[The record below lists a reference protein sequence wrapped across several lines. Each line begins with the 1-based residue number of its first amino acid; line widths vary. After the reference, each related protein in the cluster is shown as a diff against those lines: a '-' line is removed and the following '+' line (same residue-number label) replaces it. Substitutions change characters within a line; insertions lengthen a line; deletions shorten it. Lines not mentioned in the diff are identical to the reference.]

1 MASDI
6 SQNNELFIEQAI
18 LAGRFSTRGELLDA
32 AVSLLREEEETL
44 AAIREGLD
52 SIDRGEGIDL
62 AAADA
67 MLREKHGFR
76 RVS

>member
-6 SQNNELFIEQAI
+6 SPANEQFIQQAI
-18 LAGRFSTRGELLDA
+18 GAGRFESRSELLDA
-32 AVSLLREEEETL
+32 AVSLLRDEEETL
-44 AAIREGLD
+44 GAIREGLD
-52 SIDRGEGIDL
+52 SIERGEGMDL
-62 AAADA
+62 ADVDA

>member
-6 SQNNELFIEQAI
+6 SPSNELFIEQS
-18 LAGRFSTRGELLDA
+18 LVAGRFGSRGELIDA
-32 AVSLLREEEETL
+32 AVSLLRDEEETL

-52 SIDRGEGIDL
+52 SIERGEGM
-62 AAADA
+62 AVSEADE

-76 RVS
+76 RRP

>member
-18 LAGRFSTRGELLDA
+18 LAGRFGTRGELLDA
-32 AVSLLREEEETL
+32 AVSLLRDEEEAL

-52 SIDRGEGIDL
+52 SIDRGEGIDV
-62 AAADA
+62 ADADA